1 MLVEMVL
8 LERER
13 EREEA
18 GVSAAARMFGSHE
31 GGEQK
36 DRRWK
41 EVDALEPLEAREDM
55 VERNRRR
62 HPAAEQ

>member
-1 MLVEMVL
+1 MLVEVVV

-13 EREEA
+13 EGEGA
-18 GVSAAARMFGSHE
+18 SAAALMFGSHE
-31 GGEQK
+31 GGGEK
-36 DRRWK
+36 DRWWK
-41 EVDALEPLEAREDM
+41 EVDALEPLEAREAT

>member
-1 MLVEMVL
+1 MEVVL

-13 EREEA
+13 EREEE
-18 GVSAAARMFGSHE
+18 GVSAAARMFGSDE
-31 GGEQK
+31 GGEEK
-36 DRRWK
+36 DRWWK
-41 EVDALEPLEAREDM
+41 EVDALEPLEAREAT

>member
-1 MLVEMVL
+1 MLVEMVV

-13 EREEA
+13 EREGEGA
-18 GVSAAARMFGSHE
+18 SAAALMFGSHE
-31 GGEQK
+31 GGGEK
-36 DRRWK
+36 DRWWK
-41 EVDALEPLEAREDM
+41 EVDALEPLEAT